1 MEGFGASN
9 GPGKER
15 KICSKGKVESPCLNR
30 CILYTYSLV
39 YFINRL
45 ACILAISL
53 LPQWQYTR
61 ICTLMSNKA
70 DETLNAYIAL
80 NSYDNS
86 IL

>member
-9 GPGKER
+9 GPGKEG

-53 LPQWQYTR
+53 VPQWQ
-61 ICTLMSNKA
+61 CTLMSNKA
-70 DETLNAYIAL
+70 DETLNAYIAP

-86 IL
+86 TL